1 MKLSLFKKNKI
12 KRKEKLM
19 VSENGKTYVYTVS
32 KKEEFN
38 SEAEAKKSL
47 TSKAYK
53 EESRLN
59 SSDDSGKKNLKS
71 NKSRSKLIN

>member
-12 KRKEKLM
+12 KRKEKLLI
-19 VSENGKTYVYTVS
+19 SENGKTYVFTVS

-47 TSKAYK
+47 TSRAYK
-53 EESRLN
+53 EDTKL
-59 SSDDSGKKNLKS
+59 SDEPPARKSVKGKTKP
-71 NKSRSKLIN
+71 RVIN

>member
-59 SSDDSGKKNLKS
+59 SSDDSVKKVKS